1 MITKDRLPSKAQLNV
16 YPGIKGMARTI
27 LFAVLFACITSR
39 LSAQCSDAG
48 ACSIGGM
55 DTAPGH
61 RVALR
66 YAFGKSG
73 KSDGLS
79 FHTVEAEADVAV
91 SGRSRIMVSL
101 PWSRSSGPS
110 GNLGGL
116 GDLTVLWHQPL
127 ADLGSGTL
135 SVQGGARLAT
145 GESDGG
151 GLPQAYQPGLGTN
164 DILFGLTYSA
174 GSWHAAAGYQLSRG
188 RSSNAITRLRR
199 GDDLMVRVG
208 YSTELTGVQGGV
220 DLLAIKRLHVS
231 SVAGAVAGT
240 FVDVPGSDQFQV
252 NVVPSAGIQVGDAFT
267 LRVTGAI
274 PLRSR
279 EVNVDGLTRSLTILV
294 GLEARL

>member
-1 MITKDRLPSKAQLNV
+1 MT
-16 YPGIKGMARTI
+16 RTI
-27 LFAVLFACITSR
+27 VLALLLTSFTSGA
-39 LSAQCSDAG
+39 SAQCSDAG
-48 ACSIGGM
+48 ACSIGAT
-55 DTAPGH
+55 DPAPGH
-61 RVALR
+61 RFGVR

-135 SVQGGARLAT
+135 SMQAGARLAT

-174 GSWHAAAGYQLSRG
+174 GSWHAAAGYQWSRG
-188 RSSNAITRLRR
+188 RSDNAVTRLRR
-199 GDDLMVRVG
+199 GDDVMVRAG
-208 YSTELTGVQGGV
+208 YATDLGGV
-220 DLLAIKRLHVS
+220 RAGVDVLAIKRLHVS

-240 FVDVPGSDQFQV
+240 FVDVPGSDQFQM
-252 NVVPSAGIQVGDAFT
+252 NIVPSAGIPVAERFT
-267 LRVTGAI
+267 LRIAGAI